1 MVSDEMEWI
10 WRYYFGSYEAF
21 GGLAVVGELEKMEHI
36 RMFFFQ
42 DYSPGI
48 VWDGGK
54 FAADGMMPH
63 FPVGAWEDGICIW
76 DGAELEF
83 GFRGEGLRSEDFVGF
98 GFFLGVFLPFYV
110 SNTR

>member
-1 MVSDEMEWI
+1 MEGI
-10 WRYYFGSYEAF
+10 RRYGFGSYETF
-21 GGLAVVGELEKMEHI
+21 GWLAVVGKLEKMEHI

-48 VWDGGK
+48 VGHGGE
-54 FAADGMMPH
+54 FAADGVVPH

-76 DGAELEF
+76 DWAELEF
-83 GFRGEGLRSEDFVGF
+83 GVWGEGLRSEDFVGF